1 MANQRNWIDCRL
13 FFTGMAVR
21 QLGGTVLVYMLI
33 KENEDFEGIFL
44 SSVVESVPLFC
55 TIVLP
60 AGKQSLFKFK
70 TYWS

>member
-1 MANQRNWIDCRL
+1 MGCRL

-21 QLGGTVLVYMLI
+21 QQEGTVLVYMLI

-44 SSVVESVPLFC
+44 SSVVEFVPLFC
-55 TIVLP
+55 TIVLS
-60 AGKQSLFKFK
+60 AGKQSFFKFK